1 MKKELLELY
10 INAIEDATGWFL
22 SCYYSSPEEKE
33 ERLKDDEEQIKY
45 FINILKQI

>member
-22 SCYYSSPEEKE
+22 SYYCSSPEEKD
-33 ERLKDDEEQIKY
+33 ERLRIDEEQIMY
-45 FINILKQI
+45 FKSLLEQI

>member
-1 MKKELLELY
+1 MKDLLTQLY
-10 INAIEDATGWFL
+10 VEAIKDATNYYL
-22 SCYYSSPEEKE
+22 SYCCCSAEEEE

>member
-1 MKKELLELY
+1 MKDLLTELY
-10 INAIEDATGWFL
+10 INAIQDATAYYL
-22 SCYYSSPEEKE
+22 SYCCCSAEEEK